1 MLLQS
6 NYTDTRLSEK
16 EFYAIANDMNN
27 IPALLPE
34 QAVNINSTTDTLAFT
49 VQGMGSIKL
58 SVCQRVPYSLVQLAP
73 EGKTPFPFI
82 LSIKI
87 ASTGDKCRVMFEIDA
102 QLNPL
107 MSMEKTS
114 TEPRRYDG
122 AKSKQPL
129 IYPTSL
135 SPIILG

>member
-1 MLLQS
+1 MRLIPNLDKMLFQS

-34 QAVNINSTTDTLAFT
+34 QAVNIYSTTDTLAFT

-107 MSMEKTS
+107 MSMM
-114 TEPRRYDG
+114 
-122 AKSKQPL
+122 AKRPL
-129 IYPTSL
+129 QNLVDMMAQKASSL
-135 SPIILG
+135 

>member
-1 MLLQS
+1 M
-6 NYTDTRLSEK
+6 SERQLY
-16 EFYAIANDMNN
+16 EIANDMNKV
-27 IPALLPE
+27 PAFLPE
-34 QAVNINSTTDTLAFT
+34 QAVNISSTTDTLAFT

-58 SVCQRVPYSLVQLAP
+58 RVCQRVPYSLVQLVP

-107 MSMEKTS
+107 MSMM
-114 TEPRRYDG
+114 
-122 AKSKQPL
+122 AKRPL
-129 IYPTSL
+129 QNLVDMMAQKASEL
-135 SPIILG
+135 